1 MKRKRYIY
9 YIVAIMFLAGI
20 HEGKIAIWQADDPQ
34 PKYLLTYSVDLLP
47 HNDRIALEKGIR
59 LRSRRELTR
68 FLEDFCS

>member
-9 YIVAIMFLAGI
+9 YIIVVMFLAGI

-34 PKYLLTYSVDLLP
+34 PKYLLPYSVALLP
-47 HNDRIALEKGIR
+47 QTDRIALEKGIR
-59 LRSRRELTR
+59 IHSSEELTR

>member
-9 YIVAIMFLAGI
+9 YIIVVMFLAGI

-34 PKYLLTYSVDLLP
+34 PKYLLPYSADLLP
-47 HNDRIALEKGIR
+47 QTDRSALAKGIR
-59 LRSRRELTR
+59 IHSREELTR

>member
-9 YIVAIMFLAGI
+9 YIIVVMFLAGI
-20 HEGKIAIWQADDPQ
+20 HEGKIAIWQSDDPQ
-34 PKYLLTYSVDLLP
+34 PKYLLPYSVALLP

>member
-9 YIVAIMFLAGI
+9 YIIVVMFLAGI

-34 PKYLLTYSVDLLP
+34 PKYLLPYSAALLP
-47 HNDRIALEKGIR
+47 QTDRIALEKGIR

>member
-9 YIVAIMFLAGI
+9 YIVAIMYLAGI

-34 PKYLLTYSVDLLP
+34 PKYLLPYSAALLP
-47 HNDRIALEKGIR
+47 QTDRIALEKGIR
-59 LRSRRELTR
+59 IHSSEELTR